1 MARLKW
7 DEIGA
12 RYVEAGVS
20 KGVLYVMDDNA
31 TSSSP
36 SQYKE
41 GVVWNG
47 LTSISEN
54 PEGAEPNDLYADNIK
69 YATLISAETFGATIE
84 AYTYPEEFNA
94 CDGNYT
100 PTGLSGLYIGQQ
112 ARKRFGLCY
121 RTEVG
126 SDKVDLADENNYKIH
141 IIYNATATPSDKSY
155 ESINDSP
162 DAITFS
168 WEVST
173 TPINVSLSNETVRP
187 TATLVI
193 DVTKLTDTQK
203 NHLAALESVLYGSD
217 GGNGN
222 SDRHAMLPSPE
233 AIIKLMKDGSLPTDI
248 GGDDEQEDG
257 EDDTNLGG

>member
-141 IIYNATATPSDKSY
+141 IIYNATASPSDKSY
-155 ESINDSP
+155 ETINDSP

-173 TPINVSLSNETVRP
+173 TPINVSIDGTAIRP

-193 DVTKLTDTQK
+193 DVTKLSEGKKTNLTK
-203 NHLAALESVLYGSD
+203 LESVLYGSD
-217 GGNGN
+217 ASGNETA
-222 SDRHAMLPSPE
+222 RHAMLPSPE
-233 AIIKLMKDGSLPTDI
+233 DIIKLLDDGTMPTDI
-248 GGDDEQEDG
+248 GG
-257 EDDTNLGG
+257 